1 MNTGGGSVEV
11 EVELRSHGDGS
22 RRMNELE
29 EMKNDPTV
37 ILGISFTG
45 HVTNFK
51 SFFLSFFRGCQ

>member
-1 MNTGGGSVEV
+1 MEV